1 MRAVLLALSHFK
13 LCLESLSIVLATDNT
28 TVVAYLKNQGGTH
41 CYSLYQLANDVL
53 IIYSQFQIRLVET
66 YSRASECSCGL
77 SFQVLSTSQY
87 RVGTSSGSLSI
98 YSSSLGKLQYRSI
111 HNKSELQGDNFRL
124 PSSRPQS
131 LCCGRNE
138 PILGGIFAYEFP
150 PFRFLVPVLHKITGE
165 KCRIIVIA
173 PAWPKQAWFANLLRL
188 SCASLKTKSS
198 ISVQRGCSS
207 SFSRKTPSTRLVSVR
222 DNLRQKG
229 FSEIATKHISRSVR
243 ESTSIVYDSKWTI
256 FSDWCVG
263 KEIDSFKISVQQLA
277 DFLVFLFQVKGLT
290 PSTVKGYRSA
300 ISRTIHISGGED
312 FGNNQFIYLLVR
324 NFSLE
329 RTRQRVLVP
338 QWNLCLVLSA
348 LNLTPFEPAEEV
360 DLKFLS
366 YKCGFLLALASGR
379 RRSEVHA
386 FSTCISCL
394 KFSRDKSSGTLLTD
408 PAFLGKP
415 QIPDKGAEPIYIPAL
430 PQDSDSV
437 SLCPVRIVSI
447 YLTRTASLRSST
459 NKKLFIP
466 IKKGVSDLSVKTI
479 STWRC
484 RIISLACESS
494 GQVILDKSRS
504 KLMMLEL
511 LHVLWHYLIMHHLM
525 KCYLQVLER

>member
-1 MRAVLLALSHFK
+1 MDPVFSGLGSLYSYPGS
-13 LCLESLSIVLATDNT
+13 SLSSSFLVAAEGKCHDRVSPGICSSQSDPIYRRFPSGMGSLSGGSNCFRNVVFHPSERSHQSFGNEGSSVSSFSFQTLSGIPIYCFGNRKHNSGSLPEESGRNT
-28 TVVAYLKNQGGTH
+28 LLLSVSAGQGCSDPMLSIPDSSG
-41 CYSLYQLANDVL
+41 C
-53 IIYSQFQIRLVET
+53 ET
-66 YSRASECSCGL
+66 YSRPSERSCGL

-98 YSSSLGKLQYRSI
+98 YSSSLGKSQYRSI
-111 HNKSELQGDNFRL
+111 RNESELQGDNFRL

-138 PILGGIFAYEFP
+138 PILGGNVLLCIL
-150 PFRFLVPVLHKITGE
+150 PFRFLAPVLHKKTGE

-229 FSEIATKHISRSVR
+229 FSETATKHISRSVR
-243 ESTSIVYDSKWTI
+243 ESTNIVYDAKWTI

-263 KEIDSFKISVQQLA
+263 REIDPFKISVQQLA
-277 DFLVFLFQVKGLT
+277 DFLVFLFQVKGLA

-312 FGNNQFIYLLVR
+312 FGNNQFISLLVR

-329 RTRQRVLVP
+329 KTRQRVLVP
-338 QWNLCLVLSA
+338 QWNLGLVLSA
-348 LNLTPFEPAEEV
+348 LNLTSFEPAEKV

-366 YKCGFLLALASGR
+366 YK
-379 RRSEVHA
+379 
-386 FSTCISCL
+386 
-394 KFSRDKSSGTLLTD
+394 
-408 PAFLGKP
+408 
-415 QIPDKGAEPIYIPAL
+415 
-430 PQDSDSV
+430 
-437 SLCPVRIVSI
+437 
-447 YLTRTASLRSST
+447 
-459 NKKLFIP
+459 
-466 IKKGVSDLSVKTI
+466 
-479 STWRC
+479 
-484 RIISLACESS
+484 
-494 GQVILDKSRS
+494 
-504 KLMMLEL
+504 
-511 LHVLWHYLIMHHLM
+511 
-525 KCYLQVLER
+525 